1 MALEWPQVG
10 QDILLGIQRHFASP
24 LQFDAAFD
32 DDLGAAEL
40 IQSIFPDM
48 VPEDIMNH
56 VAVVMVWKEN
66 SSRVC
71 KRARFEVVSHAMYVP
86 LHAAGD
92 TVQNVFKQLTQTN
105 VLALIESHA
114 KKRQRVYR
122 LEAETRAKRSDVER
136 KKYSLLLAQVI
147 IDAEL
152 PVVAL
157 IQTLDNPEQGWLHL
171 FGTRRCNTLKNRF
184 KAWRPFAV
192 WLELHHGRKFPVQL
206 KDMVDYLQHRVD
218 EGCGKSVPESFHIS
232 LSLLEHLGRIP
243 EGERL
248 SNEEIWRSHVK
259 AWTAEVA
266 ADSPPTKPAEMYT
279 VAMLISLEL
288 MVADDN
294 QQLFSRALAWGVL
307 VMIWGS
313 MRCDDMQSALSH
325 RSTLSNF

>member
-40 IQSIFPDM
+40 IRSIFPDM

-66 SSRVC
+66 SSRFC
-71 KRARFEVVSHAMYVP
+71 KRARLEVVSHAMYVP

-105 VLALIESHA
+105 VLTLIESHA
-114 KKRQRVYR
+114 KRRQRVHR

-157 IQTLDNPEQGWLHL
+157 IQTWTIQ
-171 FGTRRCNTLKNRF
+171 NR
-184 KAWRPFAV
+184 AGSIC
-192 WLELHHGRKFPVQL
+192 LELGGAIHSRIDSKPGGH
-206 KDMVDYLQHRVD
+206 LQF
-218 EGCGKSVPESFHIS
+218 G
-232 LSLLEHLGRIP
+232 
-243 EGERL
+243 
-248 SNEEIWRSHVK
+248 W
-259 AWTAEVA
+259 
-266 ADSPPTKPAEMYT
+266 
-279 VAMLISLEL
+279 
-288 MVADDN
+288 
-294 QQLFSRALAWGVL
+294 
-307 VMIWGS
+307 
-313 MRCDDMQSALSH
+313 
-325 RSTLSNF
+325 NFIMDVNFQCS